1 MNNIKAIFF
10 DFHGV
15 LTLDRSEYSPTEQE
29 VHIYKQL
36 GKSLDEKKDIQTI
49 LKKLNWK
56 EEDFWR
62 HINKSWGG
70 VLPNNQLIDWI
81 KVIKDQGYKIGI
93 ISNTSG
99 MIFRRYQENLFDAN
113 LENLFDEIIIS
124 SEVGQLK
131 PDKGIYEIA
140 LKRINVKPTEA
151 IMIDD
156 SKRNLD
162 GASKLGI
169 HTIYF
174 ENNEL
179 LKKDLAKLGVYI

>member
-99 MIFRRYQENLFDAN
+99 MI
-113 LENLFDEIIIS
+113 
-124 SEVGQLK
+124 
-131 PDKGIYEIA
+131 
-140 LKRINVKPTEA
+140 
-151 IMIDD
+151 
-156 SKRNLD
+156 
-162 GASKLGI
+162 
-169 HTIYF
+169 
-174 ENNEL
+174 
-179 LKKDLAKLGVYI
+179 